1 MTPAKASG
9 GASRSAQNTRRCI
22 ATGALQPRR
31 SLLRF
36 VAGPDGTVVPDITG
50 TLPGRGLW
58 ITPRRDIIDK
68 ACRSNLFAKAAKA
81 PLRISGDLVE
91 RVEDLLVRR
100 CLDLLGLANRAG
112 DSVAGFE
119 KVRACLKDGRVR
131 ILFQALDGEEDGRR
145 KLSSLARAAAP
156 GAMVVEL
163 FSAAD
168 LGRALGQD
176 ARVHV
181 AVAPGGVAERLVE
194 DLDRLLSMRGGTDS

>member
-1 MTPAKASG
+1 MTPAKAS
-9 GASRSAQNTRRCI
+9 SRARAGTQNSRRCI
-22 ATGALQPRR
+22 ATGTLRPRR

-81 PLRISGDLVE
+81 PLSTSGDLVE
-91 RVEDLLVRR
+91 RVENLLCRR

-119 KVRACLKDGRVR
+119 KVKAWLKDGRVR
-131 ILFQALDGEEDGRR
+131 ILLQALDGEEDGRR

-163 FSAAD
+163 FSAAE

-181 AVAPGGVAERLVE
+181 AVAPGGLAERLVAE
-194 DLDRLLSMRGGTDS
+194 LDRLLSIRGGIDS